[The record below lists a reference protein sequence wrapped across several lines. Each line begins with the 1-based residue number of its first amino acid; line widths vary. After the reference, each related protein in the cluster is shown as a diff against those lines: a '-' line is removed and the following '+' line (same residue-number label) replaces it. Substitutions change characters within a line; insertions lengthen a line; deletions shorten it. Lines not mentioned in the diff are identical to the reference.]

1 MVGKF
6 DRCSWQREKGGPPI
20 LRPVLAWFVG
30 TIIDR
35 VPRWET
41 IRRTFSSQS
50 GTAAVRVSR
59 PFATGRRERSR
70 PVTDTPN
77 DSPETSS
84 ADLIRQIGHDER
96 IHKEESEVKMHH
108 PRFG

>member
-1 MVGKF
+1 MV
-6 DRCSWQREKGGPPI
+6 
-20 LRPVLAWFVG
+20 L
-30 TIIDR
+30 
-35 VPRWET
+35 
-41 IRRTFSSQS
+41 
-50 GTAAVRVSR
+50 RVSR

-108 PRFG
+108 PRFR